1 MKWSRVL
8 VFPLLLI
15 LVAAPWGHDALAW
28 SRQGH
33 MVTGAIAYARLQ
45 ADDPEALA
53 AVLSLLREHPQFEDL
68 LQAPEDWGLDAKD
81 RDLAVF
87 MNAARWADD
96 IRSGRFEDFSES
108 RWHYVNYHYENGML
122 TSPGAP
128 SDDGFLLWA
137 LDENRRRLQTGT
149 RHDRAV
155 ALTWMFHLVGDAH
168 QPLHTVAYHAPA
180 HPDGDRGGNLFFVR
194 VRADADTINL
204 HWLWDDLVIGS
215 DRFTDV
221 RNKAIELRRQA
232 ALTPEAMAQQTANL
246 DFDAWAKEGAH
257 LAVEH
262 VYRHGE
268 LQSGTREQGLLLPG
282 NYIVVVQPLAEQRAV
297 LAGYRLARLLANA
310 F

>member
-8 VFPLLLI
+8 VCPLLLI

-45 ADDPEALA
+45 AEDPEALA
-53 AVLSLLREHPQFEDL
+53 TVLSLLREHPHYSEL
-68 LQAPEDWGLDAKD
+68 LQAPDDWGLDAAD
-81 RDLAVF
+81 GDLAIF

-96 IRSGRFEDFSES
+96 VRSAPFEDYSES
-108 RWHYVNYHYENGML
+108 RWHYVNYHYERGKL
-122 TSPGAP
+122 TPPGAP

-137 LDENRRRLQTGT
+137 LNENHQRLQQGS
-149 RHDRAV
+149 RQDRAV

-204 HWLWDDLVIGS
+204 HWLWDDLVIGTG
-215 DRFTDV
+215 RFTDV
-221 RNKAIELRRQA
+221 RNRAIELRLQA
-232 ALTPEAMAQQTANL
+232 PLTPEALARRASNL
-246 DFDAWAKEGAH
+246 DFDTWAEEGAQ
-257 LAVEH
+257 LAVEY
-262 VYRHGE
+262 VYRRGALE
-268 LQSGTREQGLLLPG
+268 SGTREQGLILPDD
-282 NYIVVVQPLAEQRAV
+282 YITIVQPLAEERAV
-297 LAGYRLARLLANA
+297 LAGYRLARLLADA

>member
-8 VFPLLLI
+8 VCPLLLI

-45 ADDPEALA
+45 ADDPQALE

-68 LQAPEDWGLDAKD
+68 LQAPEDWGLDTDD
-81 RDLAVF
+81 RYLAVF

-96 IRSGRFEDFSES
+96 VRSGRFEEYSEP
-108 RWHYVNYHYENGML
+108 RWHYVNYHYEGGEL
-122 TSPGAP
+122 TPPGAP

-137 LDENRRRLQTGT
+137 LEENQRRLQQGS
-149 RHDRAV
+149 RQDRAL
-155 ALTWMFHLVGDAH
+155 ALTWMFHLVGDVH

-194 VRADADTINL
+194 VRPDEDTINL
-204 HWLWDDLVIGS
+204 HWLWDDLLIGT

-221 RNKAIELRRQA
+221 RNKAIELRRSPT
-232 ALTPEAMAQQTANL
+232 LTPEMLARQTASM
-246 DFDAWAKEGAH
+246 DFGDWAAEGAQ
-257 LAVEH
+257 LAIAH
-262 VYRHGE
+262 VYRRGE
-268 LQSGTREQGLLLPG
+268 LVSGTRDQGLILPDD
-282 NYIVVVQPLAEQRAV
+282 YIAVVQPLAEQRAV
-297 LAGYRLARLLANA
+297 LAGYRLARLLSDA